1 MLRHGAV
8 TLHIVLAGGET
19 MHSIISSSKAPYLCG
34 MLLTGL
40 YTELTP
46 FLLSLYFNVNLPPW
60 PTFCCEGSG
69 SKVI

>member
-8 TLHIVLAGGET
+8 TLLIVLGGGET
-19 MHSIISSSKAPYLCG
+19 MHSIISSFKAPYLCG

-40 YTELTP
+40 CTELTP

-60 PTFCCEGSG
+60 STFWYEGSG